1 MAENTPS
8 TALQQ
13 FEQISQISAV
23 RQVGL
28 LLGLA
33 ASIAIGVGVVFWAQG
48 PDYSPLYADLT
59 ANDASQI
66 ITQLEQSNVDY
77 VYEPNS
83 GMISVAAG
91 EIHQVRMRLASA
103 GLPRSSSRGFD
114 ILQDDQSIGTSSF
127 METARFDRAL
137 EEELALSIQELD
149 SVQSARVHLAIPKQT
164 AFMRSRSKP
173 NASIVVGLYPGRVMG
188 EGQVAAIVYLVA
200 SSVSDLEPEG
210 VTLLDQR
217 GSLLSS
223 RSSSPDL
230 MLSNEQFRF
239 RRQIE
244 DSYMQRIN
252 DMLIPIVGNDKV
264 RVQVTAEVDFTS
276 EERTEEQYSDKP
288 ASVRSEQTLEE
299 QSAQATASGIP
310 GTLSATAPGAAAEEG
325 NESAQGTSSPTRKS
339 VRTSRNYELDRI
351 VRHVKQ
357 GAGRV
362 ERLAVAVVLDNKM
375 APGAEGE
382 AMVATA
388 LSQEELQEIE
398 NLVKEAVGFSAA
410 RGDTVTV
417 SNMRFATPEPFD
429 VIEESIMD
437 SPQLWSGLKIL
448 AGFIALIVLILS
460 VLRPA
465 LRNLSE
471 SSGRAV
477 EASQTLQHQ
486 QQNNLALQGLDGQ
499 TMAPAQQTYDLKLS
513 RARTMVNDEPTRA
526 SNVIKSWVG
535 EDA

>member
-1 MAENTPS
+1 
-8 TALQQ
+8 
-13 FEQISQISAV
+13 
-23 RQVGL
+23 
-28 LLGLA
+28 
-33 ASIAIGVGVVFWAQG
+33 
-48 PDYSPLYADLT
+48 
-59 ANDASQI
+59 
-66 ITQLEQSNVDY
+66 
-77 VYEPNS
+77 
-83 GMISVAAG
+83 
-91 EIHQVRMRLASA
+91 
-103 GLPRSSSRGFD
+103 
-114 ILQDDQSIGTSSF
+114 
-127 METARFDRAL
+127 
-137 EEELALSIQELD
+137 
-149 SVQSARVHLAIPKQT
+149 
-164 AFMRSRSKP
+164 
-173 NASIVVGLYPGRVMG
+173 
-188 EGQVAAIVYLVA
+188 
-200 SSVSDLEPEG
+200 
-210 VTLLDQR
+210 
-217 GSLLSS
+217 
-223 RSSSPDL
+223 
-230 MLSNEQFRF
+230 
-239 RRQIE
+239 
-244 DSYMQRIN
+244 MQRIN

-310 GTLSATAPGAAAEEG
+310 GTLTATAPGAAGEEA
-325 NESAQGTSSPTRKS
+325 NAGTGAAPSPTRKS

-375 APGAEGE
+375 APGVEGE

-429 VIEESIMD
+429 VIEKSIMD

-471 SSGRAV
+471 SSGRAL

-513 RARTMVNDEPTRA
+513 RARTMVNEEPTRA